1 MASLSTF
8 AQAPMIVPS
17 EMEFAGITLKINN
30 SAKKEIEETLDLLT
44 RSQYHFQLLVDRS
57 NLYMGMVEDILKKE
71 GIPDDF
77 KYLAIQEGQFISDA
91 VSTSNAVGFW
101 QFKKATAQELGLRV
115 DNLVDE
121 RKHIVSSTIGAT
133 KYFKRSNFVFDNWLW
148 SLQSYLQ
155 GLGGTQRVIPEKFYG
170 ATKVE
175 IDSKTHW
182 YIKKYIAHKLA
193 FQDFVGK
200 GRKNPEIQ
208 LATFEGKGRTLKD
221 VSKDTG
227 VEIDELKNLNK
238 WLIASRIPDEKSY
251 QVIYPVKS
259 GRQPIAQNKPV
270 ENKKTDDRNT
280 AKTPSTTTSN
290 KNTTSQSKSS
300 SNKSANNRKSNIRPV
315 DGNIGVFPQISGD
328 IKRAYEPD
336 QIEVNGIDAIRA
348 REGENLKSLAAR
360 TGKSISKLKRYNDI
374 GDKGNVRA
382 GNYYYLKNKKSKG
395 KVHYHI
401 VRPNETVWSISQDY
415 GIKLKTLLHKNRM
428 RETEPLKVGRVMWL
442 RFIRPNNVE
451 IEYAD
456 VMLPNNRPTPEDKLI
471 KEVSAPEAKPRP
483 VQQKPKVVQ
492 NNQVIKEEDDPEEEV
507 LEIAKKALI
516 ATPNDTII
524 THYVQPK
531 QSFFAIS
538 QQYGIEVDDIL
549 DWNGLD
555 VMNGLQINQALNL
568 VVPKAYFKPL
578 VSISPEQAKEIIHE
592 VQKGETAWAISRI
605 YGVTVEEILKWN
617 NKSDTSLALG
627 ERLKIIPKN

>member
-1 MASLSTF
+1 MASLSTL

-57 NLYMGMVEDILKKE
+57 NLYMGMVEEILKKE

-77 KYLAIQEGQFISDA
+77 KYLAIQEGQFVSDA

-121 RKHIVSSTIGAT
+121 RKHILSSTIGAT

-155 GLGGTQRVIPEKFYG
+155 GLGGAQRVIPEKLYG

-251 QVIYPVKS
+251 QVIYPIKS
-259 GRQPIAQNKPV
+259 GRQPIAQNKPA
-270 ENKKTDDRNT
+270 ENKKADDRNA

-290 KNTTSQSKSS
+290 KNTNSQSKAS
-300 SNKSANNRKSNIRPV
+300 KRKSNIRPV

-328 IKRAYEPD
+328 IRRAYEPD
-336 QIEVNGIDAIRA
+336 QIELNGIDAIRA
-348 REGENLKSLAAR
+348 REGENLKSMSAR

-382 GNYYYLKNKKSKG
+382 GNYYYLKNKKSRG

-428 RETEPLKVGRVMWL
+428 RDTEPLKVGRVMWL
-442 RFIRPNNVE
+442 RFIRPANVE
-451 IEYAD
+451 IEFAD
-456 VMLPNNRPTPEDKLI
+456 VIIPTNRPTPEDKLI
-471 KEVSAPEAKPRP
+471 KEVSIPEAKPNNVETKTKQ
-483 VQQKPKVVQ
+483 VQTTKE
-492 NNQVIKEEDDPEEEV
+492 IKEADEPTEEIV
-507 LEIAKKALI
+507 QMVKALI

-524 THYVQPK
+524 THYVQSK
-531 QSFFAIS
+531 ESFFAIS
-538 QQYGIEVDDIL
+538 QKYGIEIDDIL
-549 DWNGLD
+549 DWNGLN

-568 VVPKAYFKPL
+568 VVPKAYFKPA
-578 VSISPEQAKEIIHE
+578 VAVNTQQAKEIIHE

-605 YGVTVEEILKWN
+605 YGVTVDELLKWN
-617 NKSDTSLALG
+617 NKSDTSLVLG

>member
-17 EMEFAGITLKINN
+17 EMEFAGIILKINN

-57 NLYMGMVEDILKKE
+57 NLYMGMVEEILKKE

-121 RKHIVSSTIGAT
+121 RKHIIASTIGAT

-155 GLGGTQRVIPEKFYG
+155 GLGGAQRVIPEKFYG

-238 WLIASRIPDEKSY
+238 WLVASRIPDEKSY

-259 GRQPIAQNKPV
+259 GHQPIAQNKPV
-270 ENKKTDDRNT
+270 ENKKNDDRNGI
-280 AKTPSTTTSN
+280 KTPSTTTSN
-290 KNTTSQSKSS
+290 RSTTSQAKSN
-300 SNKSANNRKSNIRPV
+300 SNKSTSRKSNVRPV
-315 DGNIGVFPQISGD
+315 EGNIGVFPQISGD
-328 IKRAYEPD
+328 IRRAYEPD
-336 QIEVNGIDAIRA
+336 QIEVNGIDAIKA
-348 REGENLKSLAAR
+348 REGENLRSLAAR
-360 TGKSISKLKRYNDI
+360 TGKSISRLKRYNDI

-382 GNYYYLKNKKSKG
+382 GNYYYLKNKKSRG

-442 RFIRPNNVE
+442 RFIRPADVE

-456 VMLPNNRPTPEDKLI
+456 VIIPTNRPTPEDKLI
-471 KEVSAPEAKPRP
+471 KEMSIPEARP
-483 VQQKPKVVQ
+483 NNVEPKPKQVQ
-492 NNQVIKEEDDPEEEV
+492 TTQYKKEEDEPAEEIVEV
-507 LEIAKKALI
+507 LKKALI
-516 ATPNDTII
+516 ATPKDTII
-524 THYVQPK
+524 THYVQPRE
-531 QSFFAIS
+531 SFFAIS
-538 QQYGIEVDDIL
+538 QRYGIEVDDIL
-549 DWNGLD
+549 DWNGLN

-568 VVPKAYFKPL
+568 VVPKAYFKPV
-578 VSISPEQAKEIIHE
+578 VSVSPQKVKEIIHE